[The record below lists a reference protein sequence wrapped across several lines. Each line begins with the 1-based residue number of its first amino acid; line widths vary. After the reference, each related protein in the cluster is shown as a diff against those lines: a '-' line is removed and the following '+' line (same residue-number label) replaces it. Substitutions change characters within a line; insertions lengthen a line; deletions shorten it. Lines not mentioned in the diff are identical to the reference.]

1 MPPSEPAPDT
11 GRPSAGAP
19 SAGRPSAGGASAG
32 RADDRAG
39 GPVGSGDHTEITTRE
54 ELLGLIGQPN
64 PAVFSKASQ
73 VLREFEREWIRHAP
87 LCFIATAASDG
98 TCDVSPKGDPPGFV
112 HVLDDSTLA
121 VPDRPG
127 NRRLDS
133 WLNVLQNPHVGMI
146 FVIPGRGDTLRV
158 NGRARLVRSEQ
169 LLDRMVV
176 KGNRPVLAL
185 LVDVDEAYFHCA
197 KSFMRGAV
205 WDPESWAPDAAPSR
219 ARIAKATEWTEVSLE
234 ALEERY
240 GPSYARR
247 LYP

>member
-98 TCDVSPKGDPPGFV
+98 TCDVSPKGTRRASSMY
-112 HVLDDSTLA
+112 STT
-121 VPDRPG
+121 RPS
-127 NRRLDS
+127 RS
-133 WLNVLQNPHVGMI
+133 P
-146 FVIPGRGDTLRV
+146 T
-158 NGRARLVRSEQ
+158 GRATAGSTAGSTSCRT
-169 LLDRMVV
+169 RMW
-176 KGNRPVLAL
+176 G
-185 LVDVDEAYFHCA
+185 
-197 KSFMRGAV
+197 
-205 WDPESWAPDAAPSR
+205 
-219 ARIAKATEWTEVSLE
+219 
-234 ALEERY
+234 
-240 GPSYARR
+240 
-247 LYP
+247 